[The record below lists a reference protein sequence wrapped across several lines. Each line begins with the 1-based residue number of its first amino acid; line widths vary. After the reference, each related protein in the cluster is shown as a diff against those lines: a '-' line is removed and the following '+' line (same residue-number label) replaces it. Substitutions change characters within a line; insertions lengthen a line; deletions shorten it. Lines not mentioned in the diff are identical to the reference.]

1 MGLQFPVFLFLIS
14 LSKFG
19 IGPYVS
25 YWFPVSSQASDK
37 GPFINSIMEQFSLLV
52 DFELNQ
58 YQIGKL
64 PNKRLEP
71 YNTGILCTIYNKS
84 CTTFMHVLFSKIS
97 VALRPTKLCTTLLS
111 Y

>member
-25 YWFPVSSQASDK
+25 YWFPVSFQASDK

-71 YNTGILCTIYNKS
+71 YNTGIIARKIEKAQNVRGLTNFIQSECTVVCS
-84 CTTFMHVLFSKIS
+84 
-97 VALRPTKLCTTLLS
+97 
-111 Y
+111 